1 MHTHCA
7 NCRPTI
13 RPQRHS
19 EPRMTVDEGNL
30 ASCAWAHFPCGF
42 QVPILHPDSTV
53 SPLTSSGQGVYVCLP
68 VTCHLHCRQI
78 DLGCFEAAAES
89 MACNRGVLW
98 AIESMACNRGVL
110 WAIESMACNRGVLWA
125 SEGMTC
131 N

>member
-1 MHTHCA
+1 MGSLPMRVPSSHTA
-7 NCRPTI
+7 PG
-13 RPQRHS
+13 QHS
-19 EPRMTVDEGNL
+19 EPT
-30 ASCAWAHFPCGF
+30 
-42 QVPILHPDSTV
+42 Q
-53 SPLTSSGQGVYVCLP
+53 TSSGQGVYVCLP

-110 WAIESMACNRGVLWA
+110 WA